1 MKEEIKRT
9 VYLAARRA
17 RTNDHFR
24 GIPIRPRPFLWW
36 AVTHVANAGLF
47 QQDAV
52 IFRKI
57 IYKSA
62 VRFAYYNF
70 QTNFLRDLAVNRI
83 EGITDLPGI
92 KFISIIW
99 TGLQ

>member
-24 GIPIRPRPFLWW
+24 GIPISLVGS
-36 AVTHVANAGLF
+36 ANQVTHVANAGLF

-52 IFRKI
+52 IFGKI